1 MIYIAIIFWGFILG
15 QVSVYLGS
23 ALSGGSYDFMIA
35 TMTGIFTAL
44 IVVLVSALMP
54 KTASHK

>member
-1 MIYIAIIFWGFILG
+1 MKYIAIIFWGFILG

-23 ALSGGSYDFMIA
+23 ALSGRRYNFMIE
-35 TMTGIFTAL
+35 TMTCIFTAL
-44 IVVLVSALMP
+44 VVVLVSALMP

>member
-1 MIYIAIIFWGFILG
+1 
-15 QVSVYLGS
+15 
-23 ALSGGSYDFMIA
+23 MIA

>member
-1 MIYIAIIFWGFILG
+1 MKYIAIIFWGFILG

-23 ALSGGSYDFMIA
+23 AFCGGSYDFMIA

>member
-1 MIYIAIIFWGFILG
+1 MKYIAIIFWGFILG

-54 KTASHK
+54 KTA

>member
-1 MIYIAIIFWGFILG
+1 MKYIAIIFWGFILG

-35 TMTGIFTAL
+35 TMTGIFYRADHGSCFCVDAEDGL
-44 IVVLVSALMP
+44 P
-54 KTASHK
+54 